1 MYIRL
6 NSEKMRQVYRDTLN
20 LATQKTEELMK
31 LFPEIS
37 MYKSIYNQLLD
48 IDEKL
53 IKNNIVFSENE
64 LYKRYSLGHL
74 AVKNFDYENDE
85 YAKLLIDIFGGAFDY
100 HVSSESFKQLLF
112 DGDERGCV
120 NKVFEINHQKIRLI
134 DFYDHPLKELKK
146 ETDRE
151 SFDLMVEENSFK
163 QINNIIEK
171 YISEKGLEI
180 YYLKKSDLIYLFSY
194 GEYQPGRYML
204 FLEDIRIGNS

>member
-20 LATQKTEELMK
+20 LAIQKTEELMK

-37 MYKSIYNQLLD
+37 MYHSIYNQLLD
-48 IDEKL
+48 IDEK
-53 IKNNIVFSENE
+53 IVKNDIVFSENE
-64 LYKRYSLGHL
+64 LYKRYFLGHL

-100 HVSSESFKQLLF
+100 HSSSESFRQLLF
-112 DGDERGCV
+112 DGDERECV
-120 NKVFEINHQKIRLI
+120 NKVFEVNRQKIRLV
-134 DFYDHPLKELKK
+134 DFYDHPLKELKR

-151 SFDLMVEENSFK
+151 SFDLMVEENGFK
-163 QINNIIEK
+163 QINNFIEK
-171 YISEKGLEI
+171 YISEKGLEV
-180 YYLKKSDLIYLFSY
+180 YYLKKNDLIYLFSY

-204 FLEDIRIGNS
+204 FLEDIRIWNS

>member
-6 NSEKMRQVYRDTLN
+6 NSEETKKSYRDTLN
-20 LATQKTEELMK
+20 LAIQKTEELIK
-31 LFPEIS
+31 LSPEIP
-37 MYKSIYNQLLD
+37 MYHSIYNQLLD
-48 IDEKL
+48 INEKI
-53 IKNNIVFSENE
+53 IKNTTVFSENE

-100 HVSSESFKQLLF
+100 HVSSESFRQLLF
-112 DGDERGCV
+112 DGDERECV
-120 NKVFEINHQKIRLI
+120 NKVFEVNHQKIRMI

-146 ETDRE
+146 QTDHE

-163 QINNIIEK
+163 RINNIIEK

-180 YYLKKSDLIYLFSY
+180 YYLKKNDLIYLFSY

-204 FLEDIRIGNS
+204 FLEDIRIWNS

>member
-6 NSEKMRQVYRDTLN
+6 NSEKRRQVYRDTLN

-31 LFPEIS
+31 LFPEIP
-37 MYKSIYNQLLD
+37 MYHSIHNQLLD

-85 YAKLLIDIFGGAFDY
+85 YAKLLIEIFGGTFDY
-100 HVSSESFKQLLF
+100 HSSSESFRQLLF
-112 DGDERGCV
+112 DGDERECV
-120 NKVFEINHQKIRLI
+120 NKVFEFNRQKIRLV
-134 DFYDHPLKELKK
+134 DFYDHPLKELKR

-180 YYLKKSDLIYLFSY
+180 YYLKQIDLIYLFSY

-204 FLEDIRIGNS
+204 FLEDIRIWNS